1 MSKPVP
7 VTFLKPWRGYS
18 AGEVA
23 GFDKDVATKLKDNG
37 VAETYEK
44 GRARTRPA
52 QTGVPASSVSTDT
65 PESTAPPVAAAA
77 AARSDD
83 NDTRK
88 P

>member
-23 GFDKDVATKLKDNG
+23 GFDKDIADKLKDNG
-37 VAETYEK
+37 VAEAYQK
-44 GRARTRPA
+44 GKAAARPV
-52 QTGVPASSVSTDT
+52 QTSTPPNPVSTNN
-65 PESTAPPVAAAA
+65 PESTVPPGSSTDVTG
-77 AARSDD
+77 SDD